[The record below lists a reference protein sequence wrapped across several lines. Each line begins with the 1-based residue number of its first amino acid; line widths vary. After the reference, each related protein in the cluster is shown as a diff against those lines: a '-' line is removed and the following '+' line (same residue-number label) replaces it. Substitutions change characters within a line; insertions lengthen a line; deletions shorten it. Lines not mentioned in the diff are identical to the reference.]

1 MINIHNFILLSAMAG
16 GRRSLMAIIETKKI
30 RNVALLGH
38 GGCGKT
44 SLSEAM
50 LYITGATDRL
60 GKIADGN
67 TTSDFDPE
75 ESKRGFSLSAS
86 VMNTMWKD
94 CKINIIDTP
103 GYLDFVGEANQALR
117 VADSAIIVVDGKAGI
132 EVGTE
137 LAWNYA
143 DAAGLPRAFFIN
155 KFDDNEAR
163 FARVL
168 DDMHVTFGKHICPL
182 TIPMVK
188 NGEVTGCIDLIDQ
201 TAHVFDNNGRHS
213 VELIPEESMEAVEKY
228 RDMLMEA
235 VASTDEDLMMK
246 YFEGE
251 EITHMEAI
259 NAVHEGIIHGDI
271 VPVFCGA
278 ATKLWG
284 VWTMLDKITESFP
297 RHTAKKVEKLS
308 DGKEMEITPEGEP
321 ALFVFKT
328 VADPFVG
335 KMSFFKVM
343 NGTVKRDILM
353 KNTTTG
359 DSEKLA
365 HIYVMN
371 GKKQTE
377 VDELCCGD
385 IGMVAK
391 LSNTN
396 TNDTLTWNSDI
407 SYTKIAYPTSY
418 YIKAIVPLSAKDESK
433 ISQSIARMLEE
444 DLTLGFEN
452 NSETKQMLVSGL
464 GDMHLAVLEAKLKSR
479 FGVAIKYEEPKMA
492 YREKITKRVDVEGKH
507 KKQNGGSGQYGHV
520 KIRFAP
526 GEEEGLTFTVSVVG
540 GTVPKNFYPAVEKGL
555 IDSMAK
561 GVAGFPLVQLAAD
574 LYDGSYHDVDSDEI
588 SFKTAANIAYKK
600 CLEQGAPVILEP
612 VGDMDITV
620 PESLVGDVMGD
631 LNKRRGAVM
640 GMDAAEKKGYTVV
653 HAVAPKAEIVDY
665 PIVLRAMTQGR
676 GSFEYAVTGY
686 DVVPS
691 NIAAKIVEK
700 YKAQA

>member
-1 MINIHNFILLSAMAG
+1 MAKFN
-16 GRRSLMAIIETKKI
+16 TKQI

-44 SLSEAM
+44 SLAEAM
-50 LYITGATDRL
+50 LFLTGGTDRL
-60 GKIADGN
+60 GKTPDGN
-67 TTSDFDPE
+67 TTCDFDAE
-75 ESKRGFSLSAS
+75 EIKRGFSISSAIAPIF
-86 VMNTMWKD
+86 WKD
-94 CKINIIDTP
+94 IKVNVLDTP
-103 GYLDFVGEANQALR
+103 GYLDFVGEAAQALR
-117 VADSAIIVVDGKAGI
+117 VADSAVIVVDGKAGI
-132 EVGTE
+132 EIGTE
-137 LAWNYA
+137 LAWNYVE
-143 DAAGLPRAFFIN
+143 DAGLPRAFFIN
-155 KFDDNEAR
+155 KFDDNDAR

-168 DDMHVTFGKHICPL
+168 DALHETFGKHICPL

-188 NGEVTGCIDLIDQ
+188 DGEVKGCIDLIDQ
-201 TAHVFDNNGRHS
+201 TAHVFDDNGRHS
-213 VELIPEESMEAVEKY
+213 VEIIPEESMEAVEKY

-235 VASTDEDLMMK
+235 VASTDENLMMK

-251 EITHMEAI
+251 EITYMEAI

-284 VWTMLDKITESFP
+284 VWVMLDKITESFP
-297 RHTAKKVEKLS
+297 RHTAKKTELLE
-308 DGKEMEITPEGEP
+308 DGSEAEITPEGEP

-335 KMSFFKVM
+335 KMSYFKVM
-343 NGTVKRDILM
+343 NGTVKRDLLM
-353 KNTTTG
+353 KNNTTG

-371 GKKQTE
+371 GKKQVE

-391 LSNTN
+391 LIGTN
-396 TNDTLTWNSDI
+396 TNDTLTWNKEMKFAPI
-407 SYTKIAYPTSY
+407 EYPTSY
-418 YIKAIVPLSAKDESK
+418 YVKAMVPATAKDEGK
-433 ISQSIARMLEE
+433 ISQSIVKMLEE
-444 DLTLGFEN
+444 DLTLGYEN
-452 NSETKQMLVSGL
+452 NAETKQMLIAGQ
-464 GDMHLAVLEAKLKSR
+464 GDMHLAVLAAKLKNR
-479 FGVAIKYEEPKMA
+479 FGVSINYDTPKVA

-526 GEEEGLTFTVSVVG
+526 GEDEGLTFTVSVVG

-555 IDSMAK
+555 QDSMAK
-561 GVAGFPLVQLAAD
+561 GVAGFPLVLLAAD

-600 CLEQGAPVILEP
+600 CLELAAPVLLEP
-612 VGDMDITV
+612 VGNLDITV
-620 PESLVGDVMGD
+620 PDSLVGDVMGD

-640 GMDAAEKKGYTVV
+640 GMDPAARKGYTTV
-653 HAVAPKAEIVDY
+653 HALAPKAELTEY
-665 PIVLRAMTQGR
+665 PIILRAMTQGR
-676 GSFEYAVTGY
+676 GAFDFEVTGY
-686 DVVPS
+686 DVVPG
-691 NIAAKIVEK
+691 NIATKIVEN
-700 YKAQA
+700 YKKANA

>member
-1 MINIHNFILLSAMAG
+1 
-16 GRRSLMAIIETKKI
+16 MAIMETKKI

-50 LYITGATDRL
+50 VYICGGSDRL
-60 GKIADGN
+60 GKVADGN
-67 TTSDFDPE
+67 TISDFDAE
-75 ESKRGFSLSAS
+75 ETKRGFSISAS
-86 VMNTMWKD
+86 AMNMVWKD
-94 CKINIIDTP
+94 CKINVIDTP
-103 GYLDFVGEANQALR
+103 GYLDFVGEVNQALR
-117 VADSAIIVVDGKAGI
+117 VADSAIIVMDGKAGI

-143 DAAGLPRAFFIN
+143 QAAGIPKAFFIN
-155 KFDDNEAR
+155 KFDDNDAR

-168 DDMHVTFGKHICPL
+168 DSLHDTFGKNICPL

-188 NGEVTGCIDLIDQ
+188 DGEVKGCIDLIDQ
-201 TAHVFDNNGRHS
+201 IAHVFDVNGRHS
-213 VELIPEESMEAVEKY
+213 VEIIPEESMEAVAKY

-235 VASTDEDLMMK
+235 VASTDEELMMK

-251 EITHMEAI
+251 EITQMEAI

-297 RHTAKKVEKLS
+297 RHTAKKVEMLA
-308 DGKEMEITPEGEP
+308 DGDEYEIVPEGEP
-321 ALFVFKT
+321 AIFVFKT

-335 KMSFFKVM
+335 KMSYFKVM
-343 NGTVKRDILM
+343 NGTVKRDMLL
-353 KNTTTG
+353 KNNTTG
-359 DSEKLA
+359 DNEKLA
-365 HIYVMN
+365 HIYTMN

-377 VDELCCGD
+377 VEELACGD

-391 LSNTN
+391 LTSTN
-396 TNDTLTWNSDI
+396 TNDTLTWNKEFKYAPI
-407 SYTKIAYPTSY
+407 TYPNAYFV
-418 YIKAIVPLSAKDESK
+418 KAMVPLTAKDESK
-433 ISQSIARMLEE
+433 ISQSVSRMLEE
-444 DLTLGFEN
+444 DLTLSYEN
-452 NSETKQMLVSGL
+452 NSETKQMLISGL
-464 GDMHLAVLEAKLKSR
+464 GDMHLAVLEAKLKTR
-479 FGVAIKYEEPKMA
+479 FGVSIKYDEPKMA

-555 IDSMAK
+555 IDAMAK
-561 GVAGFPLVQLAAD
+561 GVAGFPLVGLAAD

-600 CLEQGAPVILEP
+600 CLEQAAPVILEP
-612 VGDMDITV
+612 VGNMDITV
-620 PESLVGDVMGD
+620 PENIVGDVMGD

-640 GMDAAEKKGYTVV
+640 GMDAAAKKGYTVV
-653 HAVAPKAEIVDY
+653 HAIAPKAEIVDY
-665 PIVLRAMTQGR
+665 PIALRAMTQGR
-676 GSFEYAVTGY
+676 GSFEFEVTGY
-686 DVVPS
+686 DTVPA
-691 NIAAKIVEK
+691 NIAPKIIEK
-700 YKAQA
+700 YKEQA

>member
-1 MINIHNFILLSAMAG
+1 MA
-16 GRRSLMAIIETKKI
+16 AIETKRI

-44 SLSEAM
+44 SLAEAM
-50 LYITGATDRL
+50 LYITGGSDRL
-60 GKIADGN
+60 GKISDGN
-67 TTSDFDPE
+67 TVSDFDAE
-75 ESKRGFSLSAS
+75 EIKRGFSLSAS
-86 VMNTMWKD
+86 VMNMTWKD
-94 CKINIIDTP
+94 CKINLIDTP
-103 GYLDFVGEANQALR
+103 GYLDFVGETKQALR
-117 VADSAIIVVDGKAGI
+117 VADSAVIVVDGKAGI

-143 DAAGLPRAFFIN
+143 EAAGLPRAFFIN
-155 KFDDNEAR
+155 KFDDNDAR

-168 DDMHVTFGKHICPL
+168 DDLHVTFGKHICPL

-188 NGEVTGCIDLIDQ
+188 NGEVKGCIDLIDK
-201 TAHVFDNNGRHS
+201 TAHVFDANGRHG

-235 VASTDEDLMMK
+235 VASTDEELMMK

-251 EITHMEAI
+251 EISHMEAI

-297 RHTAKKVEKLS
+297 RHTAKKQELLA
-308 DGKEMEITPEGEP
+308 DGDEMEINPDGEP
-321 ALFVFKT
+321 AVFVFKT

-343 NGTVKRDILM
+343 NGTVKRDALM
-353 KNTTTG
+353 KNNTTG
-359 DSEKLA
+359 NSEKLA

-377 VDELCCGD
+377 VDELACGD

-391 LSNTN
+391 LTSTN
-396 TNDTLTWNSDI
+396 TNDTLTWNSDFKFSPI
-407 SYTKIAYPTSY
+407 TYPTSY
-418 YIKAIVPLSAKDESK
+418 YVKAIVPLSAKDESK

-444 DLTLGFEN
+444 DLTLGYEN
-452 NSETKQMLVSGL
+452 DAETKQMLVSGL
-464 GDMHLAVLEAKLKSR
+464 GDMHLAVLEAKLKGR
-479 FGVAIKYEEPKMA
+479 FGVAVKYDEPKVA

-555 IDSMAK
+555 IDAMAK

-588 SFKTAANIAYKK
+588 SFKTAASLAYKK
-600 CLEQGAPVILEP
+600 CLEQGAPVLLEP

-653 HAVAPKAEIVDY
+653 HAVAPKAEISDY

-676 GSFEYAVTGY
+676 GSFEFKVTGY
-686 DVVPS
+686 DTVPG
-691 NIAAKIVEK
+691 NIASKIVEK

>member
-1 MINIHNFILLSAMAG
+1 
-16 GRRSLMAIIETKKI
+16 MAIMAIMETKKI

-44 SLSEAM
+44 SLAEAM
-50 LYITGATDRL
+50 VYICGGTDRL
-60 GKIADGN
+60 GKVADGN
-67 TTSDFDPE
+67 TVSDFDAE
-75 ESKRGFSLSAS
+75 ETKRGFSISAS
-86 VMNTMWKD
+86 AMNMVWKD
-94 CKINIIDTP
+94 CKINVIDTP
-103 GYLDFVGEANQALR
+103 GYLDFVGEVNQALR
-117 VADSAIIVVDGKAGI
+117 VADSAIIVMDGKAGI

-137 LAWNYA
+137 LAWDYA
-143 DAAGLPRAFFIN
+143 QSAGIPKAFFIN
-155 KFDDNEAR
+155 KFDDNDAR

-168 DDMHVTFGKHICPL
+168 DSLHDTFGKNICPL

-188 NGEVTGCIDLIDQ
+188 DGEVKGCIDLIDQ
-201 TAHVFDNNGRHS
+201 SAHVFDANGRHS
-213 VELIPEESMEAVEKY
+213 VEIIPEESMEAVEKY

-251 EITHMEAI
+251 EITQMEAI

-297 RHTAKKVEKLS
+297 RHTAKKVEMLD
-308 DGKEMEITPEGEP
+308 DGDEYEIVPEGEP
-321 ALFVFKT
+321 AIFVFKT

-335 KMSFFKVM
+335 KMSYFKVM
-343 NGTVKRDILM
+343 NGTVKRDMLL
-353 KNTTTG
+353 KNNTTG
-359 DSEKLA
+359 DNEKLA
-365 HIYVMN
+365 HIYTMN

-377 VDELCCGD
+377 VDELACGD

-391 LSNTN
+391 LTSTN
-396 TNDTLTWNSDI
+396 TNDTLTWNKEFKYAPI
-407 SYTKIAYPTSY
+407 TYPKSYFV
-418 YIKAIVPLSAKDESK
+418 KAMVPLTAKDEGK
-433 ISQSIARMLEE
+433 ISQSVSRMLEE
-444 DLTLGFEN
+444 DLTLGYEN
-452 NSETKQMLVSGL
+452 NSETKQMLISGL
-464 GDMHLAVLEAKLKSR
+464 GDMHLAVLEAKLKTR
-479 FGVAIKYEEPKMA
+479 FGVSIKYDEPKMA

-555 IDSMAK
+555 IDAMAK
-561 GVAGFPLVQLAAD
+561 GVAGFPLVGLAAD

-588 SFKTAANIAYKK
+588 SFKTAASIAYKK
-600 CLEQGAPVILEP
+600 CLEQAAPVILEP
-612 VGDMDITV
+612 VGNIDITV

-640 GMDAAEKKGYTVV
+640 GMDAASKKGYTVV
-653 HAVAPKAEIVDY
+653 HAIAPKAEIVDY
-665 PIVLRAMTQGR
+665 PIALRAMTQGR
-676 GSFEYAVTGY
+676 GSFEYEVTGY
-686 DVVPS
+686 DTVPG

-700 YKAQA
+700 YKDQA

>member
-1 MINIHNFILLSAMAG
+1 MG
-16 GRRSLMAIIETKKI
+16 VIETKSI

-44 SLSEAM
+44 SLAEAM

-60 GKIADGN
+60 GKVADGN
-67 TTSDFDPE
+67 TVSDFDAE
-75 ESKRGFSLSAS
+75 EAKRGFSLSAS
-86 VMNTMWKD
+86 VMNMMWKD
-94 CKINIIDTP
+94 CKINLLDTP
-103 GYLDFVGEANQALR
+103 GYLDFVGEVNQALR
-117 VADSAIIVVDGKAGI
+117 VADSAIIVIDGKAGI

-137 LAWNYA
+137 LAWGYA
-143 DAAGLPRAFFIN
+143 EKAGLPRAFFIN

-168 DDMHVTFGKHICPL
+168 DSLHDTFGKNVCPL

-188 NGEVTGCIDLIDQ
+188 NGEVTGCIDLIEKI
-201 TAHVFDNNGRHS
+201 AHVFDNNGRHS
-213 VELIPEESMEAVEKY
+213 VEIIPEESMEAVEKY

-235 VASTDEDLMMK
+235 VASTNEDLMMK

-259 NAVHEGIIHGDI
+259 NAVHEGIIHGEI

-297 RHTAKKVEKLS
+297 RHTAKKNELLA
-308 DGKEMEITPEGEP
+308 DGDDMEIVPEGEP
-321 ALFVFKT
+321 AIFVFKT

-343 NGTVKRDILM
+343 NGAVKRDLLLR
-353 KNTTTG
+353 NNTTG
-359 DSEKLA
+359 DNEKLA
-365 HIYVMN
+365 HIYTMN

-377 VDELCCGD
+377 VDELACGD

-391 LSNTN
+391 LTSTN
-396 TNDTLTWNSDI
+396 TNDTLTWNKAF
-407 SYTKIAYPTSY
+407 SYAPITYPTAY
-418 YIKAIVPLSAKDESK
+418 YVKAIVPLSAKDESK

-452 NSETKQMLVSGL
+452 NAETKQMLISGL
-464 GDMHLAVLEAKLKSR
+464 GDMHLAVLEAKLKTR
-479 FGVAIKYEEPKMA
+479 FGVAVKYDEPKMA

-600 CLEQGAPVILEP
+600 CLEQAAPVLLEP
-612 VGDMDITV
+612 VGDMSITV

-653 HAVAPKAEIVDY
+653 HATAPKAEIVDY
-665 PIVLRAMTQGR
+665 PIALRAMTQGR
-676 GSFEYAVTGY
+676 GSFEYTVTGY
-686 DVVPS
+686 DVVPA
-691 NIAAKIVEK
+691 NIASKIVEK